1 MKPTPRRYIELTH
14 IGPYPTGPHI
24 AYECGSCG
32 EVVPSAPVASASCQC
47 GNIIVDPA
55 ESCVT
60 VGELAAIKAFRTQ
73 P

>member
-1 MKPTPRRYIELTH
+1 MKSNPRHYIELPH
-14 IGPYPTGPHI
+14 IGPYPTAAHI

-32 EVVPSAPVASASCQC
+32 DVLSSVPQASASCRC

-60 VGELAAIKAFRTQ
+60 VAELSAVKAIDTRG
-73 P
+73 